1 MSRQS
6 TDEIKNGRVFNGF
19 DYTLQVWVKNGVVQ
33 PCAHPRY
40 MSQKMPCCNQHAYA
54 GWHISNVDQRLVDH
68 RSVPNP
74 S

>member
-33 PCAHPRY
+33 PCAHPGR
-40 MSQKMPCCNQHAYA
+40 MGPRCCNQRIYA
-54 GWHISNVDQRLVDH
+54 GRRIAWLREDMVDLRIF
-68 RSVPNP
+68 PNP
-74 S
+74 A

>member
-6 TDEIKNGRVFNGF
+6 TDEIKNDRVFNGY

-33 PCAHPRY
+33 PCVHPGR
-40 MSQKMPCCNQHAYA
+40 MGPRCCNQRIYA
-54 GWHISNVDQRLVDH
+54 GKRIADLAERVVDV

-74 S
+74 A